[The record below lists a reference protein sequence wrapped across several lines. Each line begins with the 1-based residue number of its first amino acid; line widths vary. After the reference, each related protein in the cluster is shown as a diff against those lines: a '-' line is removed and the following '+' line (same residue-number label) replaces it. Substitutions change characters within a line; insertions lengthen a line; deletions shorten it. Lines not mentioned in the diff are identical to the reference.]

1 MASACK
7 LLPWP
12 QGRRF
17 EVKVENMRGVIR
29 SALSP
34 SCCHTTVS
42 VFCVWQPKDD
52 QGLYFFF
59 FNSKLAQF
67 SNTLPGH
74 VLSNS
79 RIGPPF
85 NDKNENFGYD
95 SILLRNV

>member
-1 MASACK
+1 MLFPHPAVTR
-7 LLPWP
+7 
-12 QGRRF
+12 QF
-17 EVKVENMRGVIR
+17 
-29 SALSP
+29 LS
-34 SCCHTTVS
+34 S
-42 VFCVWQPKDD
+42 VFGSVKTIRD
-52 QGLYFFF
+52 FIF

-85 NDKNENFGYD
+85 NDKNQNFGYG